1 MPVGR
6 RHLLRL
12 HRLLVRSAAG
22 GHLVGVRGRVGVRVR
37 VRARVR
43 VRVRARVRVRIRIRV
58 RVRVRIR
65 VRVGVRVR
73 VRVGVRVRAAGRHRG
88 HPEPLFVPK
97 VVEAIPRR
105 LAIHRYTYMYMDS
118 ICYSYIYAHIR
129 MRRGAMHTGAM
140 YTGARHSILYIIHAP
155 PGRCRARRRM
165 ASGPRPTSPDRRT
178 WLGLGLGLGLG
189 FGLGFGISGWG

>member
-118 ICYSYIYAHIR
+118 IFYSYIWTSTPPPRIYMRTFACVAVPCIR
-129 MRRGAMHTGAM
+129 VPCIQVPGIPYYILYMRRLAVAERDAAWRVDLGRPVRTG
-140 YTGARHSILYIIHAP
+140 G
-155 PGRCRARRRM
+155 PG
-165 ASGPRPTSPDRRT
+165 
-178 WLGLGLGLGLG
+178 
-189 FGLGFGISGWG
+189 